1 MKTKSLYLLLALFLV
16 TPVLQSCGSSKRGCK
31 KIMRIHIK
39 EPSRFAMLNGNIVLT
54 HFQDTHNT
62 IIRNSDGDIQR
73 VKNEKLDGL
82 TLEEL
87 NEGLLENTSLREV
100 AAIEEYI
107 VVGDH
112 NNDDESYMAYAT
124 SYS

>member
-1 MKTKSLYLLLALFLV
+1 
-16 TPVLQSCGSSKRGCK
+16 
-31 KIMRIHIK
+31 MRIHIK

-73 VKNEKLDGL
+73 VKNEKLNGL

-107 VVGDH
+107 VVGDY